1 MSWWHTRE
9 AIEWQGRTMFI
20 QVRAKHSSLR

>member
-1 MSWWHTRE
+1 MFWWHTRQ
-9 AIEWQGRTMFI
+9 AIEWQGRSTFM